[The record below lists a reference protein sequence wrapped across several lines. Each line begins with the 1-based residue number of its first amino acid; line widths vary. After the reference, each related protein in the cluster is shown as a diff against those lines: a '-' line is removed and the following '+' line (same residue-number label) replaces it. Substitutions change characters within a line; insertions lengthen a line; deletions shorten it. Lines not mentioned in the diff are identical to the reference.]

1 MTRNRGSART
11 VEEVEARLVEFIEGE
26 LLTPGTEVH
35 REDDLLSGDF
45 LDSVAVL
52 RLATFVAEEFDLEIQ
67 PADFVIE
74 NFRTVAVLT
83 EYVRRSIGGAVRP

>member
-1 MTRNRGSART
+1 MTEQQGFAKT
-11 VEEVEARLVEFIEGE
+11 AKEIEARLVEFIQEQ
-26 LLTPGTEVH
+26 LLARGAHFE

-52 RLATFVAEEFDLEIQ
+52 RLATFVAEEFDFEIQ

-83 EYVRRSIGGAVRP
+83 EYVRRSIHDAS